1 MENNFLRNGG
11 FARNVTALLL
21 GGLFMAS
28 PHESFAEPSRDDRV
42 AEAAVRG
49 SYNFQV
55 ILEDRVFV
63 SVENRIATLTGTAL
77 DRDLAALAINTVRE
91 LPHVAVV
98 NNQLI
103 LDTSV
108 PEYSDAWSVLK
119 VRLRLLM
126 RTGVNADRIR
136 VKVVNQVA
144 TLARFT
150 GSADEK
156 QLAGAYVAEMA
167 AIREVKNEL
176 VVDAAVPA
184 GAALVVRVDDASIST
199 LVKYALSSERLLA
212 ASQTKISTS
221 DGAVMIYG
229 SAESGAEKARV
240 FALVTTI
247 RGVRSVTNNLVV
259 RRAAR
264 E

>member
-1 MENNFLRNGG
+1 MENNFLRHGG
-11 FARNVTALLL
+11 FVRTITTLLL
-21 GGLFMAS
+21 GGLFVAS
-28 PHESFAEPSRDDRV
+28 PHESFAEPSRDDRL
-42 AEAAVRG
+42 AEAAARG
-49 SYNFQV
+49 SYNFHV
-55 ILEDRVFV
+55 ILEDRVLV
-63 SVENRIATLTGTAL
+63 SVENRIATLTGTTL
-77 DRDLAALAINTVRE
+77 DRDLAALAIDTVRE

-108 PEYSDAWSVLK
+108 PEYSDAWTVLK

-126 RTGVNADRIR
+126 RTGVDASRIR

-144 TLARFT
+144 TLEGFV

-156 QLAGAYVAEMA
+156 QLAGVYVGEMA

-184 GAALVVRVDDASIST
+184 GAVAVVRVDDASIST

-212 ASQTKISTS
+212 ASQTKIATS
-221 DGAVMIYG
+221 NGAVTISG
-229 SAESGAEKARV
+229 SAESEAEKARV

-259 RRAAR
+259 RPPAR